1 MSIPFQG
8 GGISRP
14 HFLSENNTKFPTI
27 PWDTLLTFTGRECL
41 VTPLPVETFVL
52 QVGPLP
58 VMPLVAVR
66 TPVGRDVRPVVPL
79 RPLPL
84 QHGRRL
90 LVTRQ
95 LCGNYFIYI
104 EQKYFRSELQLS
116 YMPFHAWNLYHKDRA
131 QGRKEICGSLP
142 SVTCSLKLELTDAA
156 LDVGVIAPGPVP
168 PTVDGGL
175 VVPGGGVAPALPPA
189 EILDGRGVGAGVHTV
204 HPGPV

>member
-1 MSIPFQG
+1 MA
-8 GGISRP
+8 
-14 HFLSENNTKFPTI
+14 
-27 PWDTLLTFTGRECL
+27 
-41 VTPLPVETFVL
+41 PLPVETFVL
-52 QVGPLP
+52 QVRPLP

-79 RPLPL
+79 SPLTL

-95 LCGNYFIYI
+95 LCGKYFKYI

-116 YMPFHAWNLYHKDRA
+116 FMPVHAWNLYHKDRA

-142 SVTCSLKLELTDAA
+142 SLTGSLKLELTDAA

-168 PTVDGGL
+168 PAVDGRLIG
-175 VVPGGGVAPALPPA
+175 PSGGVAPPL
-189 EILDGRGVGAGVHTV
+189 GK
-204 HPGPV
+204 